1 MASSYSKRDKSHL
14 IRILYHAVKFMNVDT
29 LIKLAQTGKKFSKTK
44 EIKFILNQQFRTLVV
59 KVLFYFLIRFD
70 VGLINNRQS

>member
-1 MASSYSKRDKSHL
+1 M